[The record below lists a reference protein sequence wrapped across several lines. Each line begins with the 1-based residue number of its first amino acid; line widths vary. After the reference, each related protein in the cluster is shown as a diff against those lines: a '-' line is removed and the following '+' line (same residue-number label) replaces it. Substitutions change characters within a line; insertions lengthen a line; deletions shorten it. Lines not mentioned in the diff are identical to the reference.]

1 MGFLDWLFSITDARL
16 DRIQEKNDEWERQ
29 QREDDLEEE
38 DDEIDDMED
47 ADY

>member
-16 DRIQEKNDEWERQ
+16 DRIREKNDEWERQ

-38 DDEIDDMED
+38 YDEIDDMED

>member
-1 MGFLDWLFSITDARL
+1 MGLFDWLFALTDARL

-29 QREDDLEEE
+29 EAEEALEEE
-38 DDEIDDMED
+38 YDEEDGIED